1 MEGMIYSN
9 RTFMELKY
17 WGKADAA
24 VKSSTLQSHL
34 YGIEIFQ
41 IETRWNVFQL
51 LQSHLY
57 GIEIFLRKA
66 LIFATMYSNRT
77 FMELKYFKMVE

>member
-1 MEGMIYSN
+1 MEGLKYSN

-24 VKSSTLQSHL
+24 VKSST
-34 YGIEIFQ
+34 
-41 IETRWNVFQL
+41 